1 LLGIAFEVQYLRCE
15 LQIWL
20 GYLTGPNRRAG
31 NIFKRSSIINLLLA
45 LAIALVGLK
54 TYEIWQQDDW
64 RPLKRRDEGSSANG
78 EGSKLRPIKGRSA
91 RTKIIVEKNLFDVK
105 RGSGGS
111 GKKAAV
117 TEGGGEIEGLSLLG
131 TIVAAGER
139 FAIVKVPASSPG
151 GRRGS
156 GTGGGMR
163 RLALGDTVWG
173 YTLAEIQA
181 DRVVFT
187 KGGSE
192 VELGLNFSR
201 RSVNVQK
208 PARSK
213 SSAKSRRRRR

>member
-1 LLGIAFEVQYLRCE
+1 M
-15 LQIWL
+15 
-20 GYLTGPNRRAG
+20 GPNRRDG
-31 NIFKRSSIINLLLA
+31 NILKRSSIINLLLA

-54 TYEIWQQDDW
+54 TFEIWQQDDR

-78 EGSKLRPIKGRSA
+78 QGSTLVSIKGQSA
-91 RTKIIVEKNLFDVK
+91 GTKIIVEKNLFDVK
-105 RGSGGS
+105 RGAGGS

-117 TEGGGEIEGLSLLG
+117 TEGADDIEGLVLLG
-131 TIVAAGER
+131 TIIAAGKR

-156 GTGGGMR
+156 GAGGGMR

-181 DRVVFT
+181 DRVIFT
-187 KGGSE
+187 KGSSE
-192 VELGLNFSR
+192 VELGLDFSR
-201 RSVNVQK
+201 RSVKVQK

-213 SSAKSRRRRR
+213 SSSKSRRRRR

>member
-1 LLGIAFEVQYLRCE
+1 M
-15 LQIWL
+15 
-20 GYLTGPNRRAG
+20 GPNRRDG
-31 NIFKRSSIINLLLA
+31 NILKRSSIINLLLA

-54 TYEIWQQDDW
+54 TFEIWQQDDR

-78 EGSKLRPIKGRSA
+78 QGSTLVSIKGQSA
-91 RTKIIVEKNLFDVK
+91 GTKIIVEKNLFDVK
-105 RGSGGS
+105 RGAGGS

-117 TEGGGEIEGLSLLG
+117 TEGADDIEGLVLLG
-131 TIVAAGER
+131 TIIAAGKR

-156 GTGGGMR
+156 GAGGGMR

-181 DRVVFT
+181 DRVIFT
-187 KGGSE
+187 KGNSE
-192 VELGLNFSR
+192 VELGLDFSR
-201 RSVNVQK
+201 RSVKVRK

-213 SSAKSRRRRR
+213 SSSKSRRRRR

>member
-1 LLGIAFEVQYLRCE
+1 M
-15 LQIWL
+15 
-20 GYLTGPNRRAG
+20 GPNRRDG
-31 NIFKRSSIINLLLA
+31 NILKRSSIINLLLA

-54 TYEIWQQDDW
+54 TFEIWQQDDR

-78 EGSKLRPIKGRSA
+78 QGSTLVSIKGQSA
-91 RTKIIVEKNLFDVK
+91 GTKIIVEKNLFDVK
-105 RGSGGS
+105 RGAGGS

-117 TEGGGEIEGLSLLG
+117 TEGADDIEGLVLLG
-131 TIVAAGER
+131 TIIAAGKR

-156 GTGGGMR
+156 GAGGGMR

-181 DRVVFT
+181 DRVIFT
-187 KGGSE
+187 KGSSE
-192 VELGLNFSR
+192 VELGLDFSR
-201 RSVNVQK
+201 RSVNVRK

-213 SSAKSRRRRR
+213 SSSKSRRRRR